1 MGTKLEQRLR
11 QTQFQS
17 PYQEA
22 TINILLAAEYI
33 RAEMDK
39 LCQDHGITRSQYN
52 VLRIL
57 RGVHPQGHPRREI
70 LCRMIERSPDATR
83 LIDRLEKMEL
93 AERQRS
99 DEDRRLSVT
108 VITKKGL
115 KLLEKMEKS
124 VNTMDNQI
132 AETLTTKECKML
144 STICEKIYEVE

>member
-11 QTQFQS
+11 QAHFQS

-22 TINILLAAEYI
+22 TINILLAAEHI
-33 RAEMDK
+33 RTAMDR

-57 RGVHPQGHPRREI
+57 RGVHPHGHPRREI

-93 AERQRS
+93 AVRQRS
-99 DEDRRLSVT
+99 EEDRRLSVT
-108 VITKKGL
+108 LITKKGL

-124 VNTMDNQI
+124 VSTMDNSVV
-132 AETLTTKECKML
+132 ETLSAKECKTL